1 MESNLKMENVDVY
14 NNMGGQVKVG
24 EKDSGIYI
32 ANTLIAGVKFDIK
45 QLVDNII
52 FADDLVHE
60 EINIQLI
67 LICNLSSIPIYLYR
81 DSVRTEVKKQYI
93 EWYSFRAPTAISLF
107 NEDNTP
113 IRAITQKMSISNNFV
128 TEITD
133 SVVNNGDSVFD
144 ITDSTGIFGLGCVLM
159 NA

>member
-1 MESNLKMENVDVY
+1 MLKI
-14 NNMGGQVKVG
+14 G
-24 EKDSGIYI
+24 ELTSGLF
-32 ANTLIAGVKFDIK
+32 AGDKLIAGKEFDIK
-45 QLVDNII
+45 QLVDNIT

-60 EINIQLI
+60 GINAQFV

-81 DSVRTEVKKQYI
+81 DSVRTEIKKQYI
-93 EWYSFRAPTAISLF
+93 ERYSFRAPTAISLF

-113 IRAITQKMSISNNFV
+113 IRAITLKEYISKNFV

-144 ITDSTGIFGLGCVLM
+144 IADSTWILGLGCVLM